1 MRIEPMTYR
10 PARPALVCNNQSGSY
25 DEERAEQ
32 IAALCS
38 DAGSPIVAHF
48 CLPDDALPTRS
59 RLEADG
65 IDTAIVWTGD
75 GTINAAVA
83 ALAGWGGTLLVL
95 PGGTLNLLSKRLH
108 GDRPLE
114 EILADALAG
123 RCRREYP
130 PTVECPAGRAMVN
143 MIAGPTTIWAEVREQ
158 VRQRDIAGAAAL
170 VPEAFEQ
177 SMGGEAVHL
186 EGDDRT
192 FQAISM
198 TPSADGIMI
207 DGLLADTPTLLLR
220 HAIAW
225 IGGDFRDGPSEELA
239 TRPSATIVSAEPLG
253 LLMDGESTEG
263 SARVTVSIAPAPV
276 AFIVTRATA

>member
-10 PARPALVCNNQSGSY
+10 PTRPALICNNQSGSY
-25 DEERAEQ
+25 DEARVEQ
-32 IAALCS
+32 IAALCR
-38 DAGSPIVAHF
+38 DAGSPLAANF
-48 CLPDDALPTRS
+48 CLPDDALPTRAW
-59 RLEADG
+59 LESKG
-65 IDTAIVWTGD
+65 IDTVIIWTGD

-83 ALAGWGGTLLVL
+83 ALAGWDGALLVL

-108 GDRPLE
+108 DDRPLE
-114 EILADALAG
+114 DILADALAG
-123 RCRREYP
+123 RGRRECP
-130 PTVECPAGRAMVN
+130 PTVHCPAGRAMVN

-158 VRQRDIAGAAAL
+158 MRQRDIAGAAAL

-186 EGDDRT
+186 AGDDRA

-198 TPSADGIMI
+198 TPSAEGIVI
-207 DGLLADTPTLLLR
+207 DGLLADSPTLLLR

-239 TRPSATIVSAEPLG
+239 TRPSATVVSAESLG
-253 LLMDGESTEG
+253 LLMDGESAEG
-263 SARVTVSIAPAPV
+263 GARVTFTIDPAPV
-276 AFIVTRATA
+276 AFIVTRPPA